1 MTIFLRAVDAGMVH
15 CLDRLP
21 AKQREDLMLGFRIG
35 AEFNFGQLAQAE
47 NVPACLESLR
57 DMRGHDR
64 AFEMRF
70 IEQVLKIAGARGH
83 EDHTCAKLLTE
94 PIFQSHRIVYEIATN
109 IIASDGSLREGY
121 DVVLRKRA
129 ELLRN
134 TGFRPLIVGRPA
146 ERALLRLLCMGGA
159 VTKDKAELFV
169 SAFQGLPT
177 PTRGSLVERL
187 NRDSAV
193 GKPAVQPTYMPAMFA
208 LGLSNTLKA
217 SEKKRRWLFRR
228 GASIERNAKVKAL
241 KSLLRYLARVL
252 EVSVPPDGPITV
264 IERDVMEIK
273 VTIQSSAFR
282 KNPEMLDKQS
292 VPKDGIAKLARASK
306 SE

>member
-1 MTIFLRAVDAGMVH
+1 MRRRQAKTVSGLNDDLILLRAVDAGMVR
-15 CLDRLP
+15 CLDRLS

-47 NVPACLESLR
+47 TVPACLEGLR

-70 IEQVLKIAGARGH
+70 MEQVLKIAGARGH
-83 EDHTCAKLLTE
+83 EDHTRAKLLTE
-94 PIFQSHRIVYEIATN
+94 PIFQSHRIVYEVATK
-109 IIASDGSLREGY
+109 IIASDGSLREGC

-134 TGFRPLIVGRPA
+134 IGFRPLIVGRPA

-169 SAFQGLPT
+169 SAFQNLPT
-177 PTRGSLVERL
+177 PTRGSLVEGL
-187 NRDSAV
+187 NRDGAV
-193 GKPAVQPTYMPAMFA
+193 GKPAVQPTYMPAVFA
-208 LGLSNTLKA
+208 LGLANTLKA
-217 SEKKRRWLFRR
+217 SEKKRRWSFRR
-228 GASIERNAKVKAL
+228 GASIERNGKVKAL

-252 EVSVPPDGPITV
+252 EVSVPPMG
-264 IERDVMEIK
+264 
-273 VTIQSSAFR
+273 
-282 KNPEMLDKQS
+282 L
-292 VPKDGIAKLARASK
+292 
-306 SE
+306 